1 MSKII
6 RADSIQFSFHED
18 EDQDV
23 SQGRPQKQ
31 VKTSHGS
38 GSINS
43 GPTMSEFELEIVRAE
58 VTTIEF
64 NQNKD
69 KKWFS
74 FFILAM
80 LMGT

>member
-1 MSKII
+1 
-6 RADSIQFSFHED
+6 
-18 EDQDV
+18 
-23 SQGRPQKQ
+23 
-31 VKTSHGS
+31 
-38 GSINS
+38 
-43 GPTMSEFELEIVRAE
+43 MSEFELEIVRAE